1 MKYLKAAGGLKTA
14 GVFILLFLCLI
25 IYMINPSFFSTLGSV
40 LLSGNIKEITR
51 YIDSFGNAAMLF
63 SFLLVV
69 IANMLGFLPA
79 ILFSTANVMLFG
91 IIPGIILSWLA
102 ETVGATVAFLLMR
115 TFFRSSAEKLI
126 ARNSC
131 LTKIDNSSNAN
142 GFQAMLIARAIPY
155 IPSGVLNA
163 LGAISK
169 ISLRDYVLAT
179 LLGKLPSTVVEAM
192 MGRYA
197 LTIHTNSLRAAFIIV
212 TIGLVYGA
220 IKLYKR
226 NKAKDENTFSQLP

>member
-1 MKYLKAAGGLKTA
+1 MRFLKAAGGLKNA
-14 GVFILLFLCLI
+14 GIFIFLLLCLM
-25 IYMINPSFFSTLGSV
+25 IYMINPSFFSSLCNV
-40 LLSGNIKEITR
+40 LLSGNIKEITQ
-51 YIDSFGNAAMLF
+51 YIDSFGKGAMLF

-69 IANMLGFLPA
+69 IANIMGFLPA

-102 ETVGATVAFLLMR
+102 EVVGATVAFLLMR
-115 TFFRSSAEKLI
+115 TIFRASAEKLI
-126 ARNSC
+126 AKNSC
-131 LTKIDNSSNAN
+131 LTKIDNSSNEN

-169 ISLRDYVLAT
+169 ISIRDYVLAT

-197 LTIHTNSLRAAFIIV
+197 LTIHTNSLRALFIFV
-212 TIGLVYGA
+212 TMVLVYGGVR
-220 IKLYKR
+220 LYKKNR
-226 NKAKDENTFSQLP
+226 AKNGSTLPL

>member
-1 MKYLKAAGGLKTA
+1 
-14 GVFILLFLCLI
+14 
-25 IYMINPSFFSTLGSV
+25 
-40 LLSGNIKEITR
+40 
-51 YIDSFGNAAMLF
+51 
-63 SFLLVV
+63 
-69 IANMLGFLPA
+69 
-79 ILFSTANVMLFG
+79 
-91 IIPGIILSWLA
+91 
-102 ETVGATVAFLLMR
+102 
-115 TFFRSSAEKLI
+115 
-126 ARNSC
+126 
-131 LTKIDNSSNAN
+131 
-142 GFQAMLIARAIPY
+142 MLIARAIPY

-220 IKLYKR
+220 IRFYKR
-226 NKAKDENTFSQLP
+226 NKAKNENTFSQLP